1 MAEDTRRYDLF
12 FRFIETFLPAGF
24 KNIDRNDPLVLEVEE
39 MTENNNQFFF
49 VVDMLRLKVEFTSQR
64 CRKLIGI
71 EPEEFSP
78 YHLKEATHPDD
89 LARQGL
95 AQAQLIKI
103 THTLAVQKKG
113 DMLVSSSFRL
123 RDATGS
129 YSNRLIQAY
138 FFYSAVPVEAVYL
151 FDVQTDIGW
160 FKKMKHGYHYYLGN
174 DKRLFRYP
182 DEALLMTG
190 NIFSDR
196 EFEIIRLIHS
206 GLNSEQIGEKL
217 FLSKYTVDTHRR
229 NILEKTGKAH
239 FSELIY
245 DLHEMGLL

>member
-1 MAEDTRRYDLF
+1 MAEDTGQYDLY

-24 KNIDRNDPLVLEVEE
+24 KNIDRNDSLVLEVEE
-39 MTENNNQFFF
+39 MTESNNQFFF
-49 VVDMLRLKVEFTSQR
+49 VVDMLRLKVEFTSQG
-64 CRKLIGI
+64 CRKMLGI
-71 EPEEFSP
+71 EPGEFNP

-89 LARQGL
+89 LSRQGL

-103 THTLAVQKKG
+103 THDLVVKKKG
-113 DMLVSSSFRL
+113 EMLASANFRM
-123 RDATGS
+123 RDTTGS

-138 FFYSAVPVEAVYL
+138 FFYSAAPVEAVYL
-151 FDVQTDIGW
+151 LDVQTDIGW

-174 DKRLFRYP
+174 DIRFFRYP
-182 DEALLMTG
+182 DEALLLIG
-190 NIFSDR
+190 NNFSDR

-206 GLNSEQIGEKL
+206 GLSSEQIGEKL

-239 FSELIY
+239 ISELIY
-245 DLHEMGLL
+245 DLHERGIL